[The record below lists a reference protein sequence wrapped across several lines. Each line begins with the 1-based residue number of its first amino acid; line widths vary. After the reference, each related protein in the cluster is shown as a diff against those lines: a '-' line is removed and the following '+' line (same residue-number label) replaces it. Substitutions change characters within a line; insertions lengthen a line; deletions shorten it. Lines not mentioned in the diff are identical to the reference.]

1 MARIKSTANFGEEQA
16 IFIKVFI
23 IFTAGIGINISTN
36 NTSKPYLLF
45 VDFS

>member
-1 MARIKSTANFGEEQA
+1 MDGITSTANFGEEQA

-23 IFTAGIGINISTN
+23 IFIAGIGINISTN
-36 NTSKPYLLF
+36 NTSKPYLPF